1 MTDQILFI
9 VCHYMPDSRGEY
21 IYAGTDNVE
30 LLFRADGD
38 IFLHKIK
45 YPTLSR
51 PCCLPTV

>member
-9 VCHYMPDSRGEY
+9 VCHYMLDSRGEY